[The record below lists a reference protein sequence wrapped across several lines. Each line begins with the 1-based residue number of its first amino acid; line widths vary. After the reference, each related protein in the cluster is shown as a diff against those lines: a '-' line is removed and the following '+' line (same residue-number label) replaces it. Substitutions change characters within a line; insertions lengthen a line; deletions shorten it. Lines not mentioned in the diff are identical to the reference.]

1 MSSQTRKL
9 FLFVFIAIASV
20 CHAYPEFQAYI
31 QKNSGTPVNCA
42 FCHSNSNG
50 PEGASPGQI
59 GALSTAELDKL
70 NRARMAFAPGQKVDS
85 PILNPF
91 GNVIINKLGRTKF
104 IELRRTP
111 EKLASVLDPVSDL
124 DHDGSTDVEELI
136 YGTHPVN
143 PHSGNPWSLF
153 THNLWENR
161 FHVFM
166 IIIATLFV
174 MYGIRQLINGFAA
187 LLAGSRK

>member
-1 MSSQTRKL
+1 MSSKSRNL
-9 FLFVFIAIASV
+9 LLLVFIAIAAA
-20 CHAYPEFQAYI
+20 CHAYPEFQAQI

-59 GALSTAELDKL
+59 GALNPTELEKL
-70 NRARMAFAPGQKVDS
+70 NRARMAFTPGQKVDS

-91 GNVIINKLGRTKF
+91 GNAIIGKLGRTKF

-111 EKLASVLDPVSDL
+111 EKLSGLLDPLSDI
-124 DHDGSTDVEELI
+124 DHDGSTDVEELAN
-136 YGTHPVN
+136 GTHPVN

-166 IIIATLFV
+166 IILATLFV

-187 LLAGSRK
+187 LLAANRK